1 MANVEAKLS
10 LKGKR
15 YEVLVDVDKAVQ
27 LKKGIPV
34 SMDNVLAINEVFSD
48 VKKGIKLSKNDLK
61 DAFGTEDV
69 KVIAE
74 KIIKNGEVNIPLE
87 MRKAEQENKVKQVVD
102 FLSRNALDPRTGRPY
117 TPNAIENA
125 ISQAGVKIENKPIDS
140 QIQDIISK
148 LRTVLPVK
156 IETKKLKITIPALHS
171 GKVYSLVKEYKEKE
185 DWLGNGDLQVVVNI
199 PAGLQMEFYD
209 KLNGVTHGSSVVE
222 DISKA

>member
-102 FLSRNALDPRTGRPY
+102 FL
-117 TPNAIENA
+117 
-125 ISQAGVKIENKPIDS
+125 
-140 QIQDIISK
+140 
-148 LRTVLPVK
+148 
-156 IETKKLKITIPALHS
+156 
-171 GKVYSLVKEYKEKE
+171 
-185 DWLGNGDLQVVVNI
+185 
-199 PAGLQMEFYD
+199 
-209 KLNGVTHGSSVVE
+209 
-222 DISKA
+222 